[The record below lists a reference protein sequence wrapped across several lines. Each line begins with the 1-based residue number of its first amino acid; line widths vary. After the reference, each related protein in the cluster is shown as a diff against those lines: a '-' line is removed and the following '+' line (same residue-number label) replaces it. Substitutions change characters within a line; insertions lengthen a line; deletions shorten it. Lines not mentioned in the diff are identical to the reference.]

1 MRASRGIVPGPAME
15 SQRVRVIPLLLTTLL
30 LNVFAAIS
38 WGQPFETHD
47 LRVNGAVITVIPA
60 DLRGLQRQDLVVV
73 SSVGTF
79 PEGVRWVSVF
89 WQQEGGRFKPHPD
102 LVWEMDPEATVID
115 VGSLGAEQG
124 HKSIVYL
131 TGSAVRAYHL
141 TGTARPTPTT
151 LLKLPTMTVSPE
163 PSDLPRLRL
172 IGDWKGA
179 GQPWLGVPQF
189 GRLMLY
195 PIGPAG
201 PHGSGEAVTFHQPSL
216 LFGASRE
223 HRLLRDYSL
232 QLIYRLPQF
241 FVRDFNG
248 DARPDLIAAWEDHL
262 SVHLQDDAGRF
273 SQEPSQT
280 FHFNVRTEQES
291 KRRSVFVSPLIDDL
305 DGDGGADLVL
315 SKMAGRLTDRRI
327 TTSVH
332 LNRTASLSSRPD
344 VRIEHEGFAATL
356 LTQDLNRDGKRDLV
370 VPLVRLGVK
379 NIIRNLLSNRA
390 EVSLLAHLYRESGV
404 YNNAPDWTR
413 NFTYQIDISDGI
425 ALQGVWPRV
434 DGDFD
439 GDGKADLLVAGDDE
453 IVVYLAVPGAPFAPA
468 PAARVAIN
476 TSPHLILADL
486 TANRHTDIVM
496 WYEGSPERKGVVRV
510 LRNTAKGW

>member
-1 MRASRGIVPGPAME
+1 ME
-15 SQRVRVIPLLLTTLL
+15 PQRVRAMPLFLTTLL

-38 WGQPFETHD
+38 WGQPFETYD
-47 LRVNGAVITVIPA
+47 LRVNGAVITAIPA
-60 DLRGLQRQDLVVV
+60 DLRGLQRRDLVVI
-73 SSVGTF
+73 SRVGTF
-79 PEGVRWVSVF
+79 PEEVRRVSVF
-89 WQQEGGRFKPHPD
+89 WQQEGGRFKPRPD

-115 VGSLGAEQG
+115 VGSLNSEQG
-124 HKSIVYL
+124 HGSIVYL

-141 TGTARPTPTT
+141 TGTAPPTPTT
-151 LLKLPTMTVSPE
+151 LLEMPTMTVSPE
-163 PSDLPRLRL
+163 PSDLPPLRL
-172 IGDWKGA
+172 IGDWKGT
-179 GQPWLGVPQF
+179 GQPWLGIPQF
-189 GRLMLY
+189 GRLLLY

-201 PHGSGEAVTFHQPSL
+201 PHGSGEAITFHQPTL

-248 DARPDLIAAWEDHL
+248 DARADLIAAWEDHL

-291 KRRSVFVSPLIDDL
+291 GRRAVFVSPLIEDL
-305 DGDGGADLVL
+305 DGNGGADLML

-327 TTSVH
+327 VTSVH
-332 LNRTASLSSRPD
+332 LNRTGSLSSRPD

-356 LTQDLNRDGKRDLV
+356 FAKDLNRDGKRDLV

-379 NIIRNLLSNRA
+379 NIIRNLISNRA
-390 EVSLLAHLYRESGV
+390 EVSLLAHLYREPGV
-404 YNNAPDWTR
+404 YNSAPDWTR
-413 NFTYQIDISDGI
+413 NFTYQIDMSDGI
-425 ALQGVWPRV
+425 ALQGVWPRI

-453 IVVYLAVPGAPFAPA
+453 IVVYLAVPGALFAPG
-468 PAARVAIN
+468 PAARVAVK

-486 TANRHTDIVM
+486 TANRHSDIVM
-496 WYEGSPERKGVVRV
+496 WYEWSPEWKGVVRV
-510 LRNTAKGW
+510 LINTTKGW